1 MDNSLKDLQKAVDNF
16 LESNCLESSCSEYN
30 KGEVILSCVCCKIDD
45 ICSLAFHLR
54 KEIERYEKGV
64 DTNEENI

>member
-1 MDNSLKDLQKAVDNF
+1 MDNSLKDLRKAVDNF
-16 LESNCLESSCSEYN
+16 LESDCSEHN
-30 KGEVILSCVCCKIDD
+30 KGEVPLCCVCRKIDY

-54 KEIERYEKGV
+54 KQIERYEKGV

>member
-16 LESNCLESSCSEYN
+16 LESNCYEYN
-30 KGEVILSCVCCKIDD
+30 KWGVPLCCVCCKIDY